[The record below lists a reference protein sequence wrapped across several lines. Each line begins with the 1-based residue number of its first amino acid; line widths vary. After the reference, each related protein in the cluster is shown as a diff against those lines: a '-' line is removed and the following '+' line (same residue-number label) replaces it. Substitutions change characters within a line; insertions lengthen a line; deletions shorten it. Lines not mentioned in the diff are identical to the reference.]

1 MKIIAGRAKSGKS
14 SYIYDEIK
22 NEMDSNPDGSCILIV
37 PEIMTFKGESD
48 IIERF
53 NETGIMNIRITSFA
67 RLVNTILEEMGGSDL
82 PDITLFGKLMLLKR
96 VFDKNADQLML
107 YKKVAGHQ
115 GLLVEFERLIREL
128 KESRIT
134 PEDIE
139 RVIQNTERSL
149 TKRKL
154 IDIKLLFKEYNKL
167 TKGNFLDEEDKV
179 ELAISKI
186 KDSKLIK
193 NSKIWIDGYESFDK
207 QKLALIKTLKD
218 HAKDMEISL
227 NIDTNYLNE
236 DESYEDLEV
245 FKIISDTYNTLDGM
259 FNDEISIHP
268 LQNGESMKPEIQAI
282 EKNLFSLE
290 PKAYEEETENIRIA
304 SAMNPYTEVEK
315 VANVICSLVRDEEYR
330 WKDIKIATSDLNSYS
345 LDLKKVFGRYDI
357 PYYMDERKDILSN
370 AIVKNILSLMDML
383 ADNFSTE
390 TVFNYLKSGFS
401 SLKKMD
407 ENNQPVPIE
416 LNDINEMENTALKY
430 GIQGDKWFQDNNPQL
445 NEDEE
450 DFRKIFASEFDN
462 IRHEFRKLKT
472 VGEYSKFILDFLEH
486 QDMHK
491 KVTDEISEYEKN
503 NMFEEASEMSQAWNS
518 VMEVL
523 EQMVLIAEKE
533 RVSVTEYIKI
543 LEAGLSE
550 IRIRTIPPI
559 IDSIEIGNINNI
571 SVKESKV
578 LFIMGMN
585 EGAIGNTRERGLL
598 SDDDREEFI
607 KNDIDIDSGS
617 VFQAYKDNH
626 ILYKLFTVPKDKL
639 MATYPLA
646 GGSGDSLQPSLYIST
661 LETIFA
667 SLEEETDLWRKDE
680 FEDITLESITSDS
693 LIKNLRLF
701 IKGEEINPVWLAV
714 YKWYEENDNKKAEE
728 IIERLTHK
736 KEVPKLDSEIIKN
749 RFDDKLSMT
758 VSKLETYSECPFKYF
773 VENILSPKERTIQKV
788 EFYDIGNEYHD
799 VLEEYIK
806 KLIQEKR
813 DISDMDDED
822 ADQLIKE
829 SIEIVRNM
837 DSERKY
843 TFASSSRN
851 DYIQKKLERVLY
863 RNARI
868 IMTQIQRGKFR
879 PRAVELRIGK
889 FGRDEREYEHI
900 DPVTMRVE
908 DTPVELRG
916 KIDRVDMY
924 EDESGDIYVTVID
937 YKSSSKA
944 LDLCFAYEGLQ
955 MQLLVYVN
963 ALIEKGDT
971 LLGRKPKIAGVY
983 YHHVDDPIIDKDV
996 KDLDQQ
1002 ILRKLKLKG
1011 YTLADGDIILSIDE
1025 RANGYGSDI
1034 IQAGIKKDGS
1044 VSSRSKTLTED
1055 QFDDFLAY
1063 IDKKVHEISSNII
1076 NGNFE
1081 ILPYSFEYKQKACTY
1096 CDYASVCQYDET
1108 DDDRPRFIS
1117 RTEDETLMK
1126 RISGKGVSAD
1136 NGMD

>member
-14 SYIYDEIK
+14 TYIYDEIK
-22 NEMDSNPDGSCILIV
+22 KEMDSNPDGSCILIV
-37 PEIMTFKGESD
+37 PEVMTFRAESD
-48 IIERF
+48 IIEKF
-53 NETGIMNIRITSFA
+53 NDTGIMNIRILSFT
-67 RLVNTILEEMGGSDL
+67 RLVNTILEETGGSVL

-96 VFDKNADQLML
+96 VFDKNSDQLML

-115 GLLVEFERLIREL
+115 GLLVEFEKLIREL

-134 PEDIE
+134 PEDLE

-149 TKRKL
+149 TKKKL
-154 IDIKLLFKEYNKL
+154 IDIKLLFREYNSL
-167 TKGNFLDEEDKV
+167 TKDNFQDEEDKLESAIEKV
-179 ELAISKI
+179 ENSN
-186 KDSKLIK
+186 LIRS
-193 NSKIWIDGYESFDK
+193 SKIWIDGFESFDN
-207 QKLALIKTLKD
+207 QKLELIRALKE
-218 HAKDMEISL
+218 HARSVELTL
-227 NIDTNYLNE
+227 NIDASYLDE
-236 DESYEDLEV
+236 DLAYEDFDV
-245 FKIISDTYNTLDGM
+245 FKIISDTYHEMDRI
-259 FNDEISIHP
+259 FKDEIRVQP
-268 LQNGESMKPEIQAI
+268 LQNGKSMKPEIEAI
-282 EKNLFSLE
+282 ERNLFSLE
-290 PKAYEEETENIRIA
+290 PEKYGEETENIRIA

-315 VANVICSLVRDEEYR
+315 VANVICSLVRDEDYR
-330 WKDIKIATSDLNSYS
+330 WKDIKIATSNLDSYS
-345 LDLKKVFGRYDI
+345 LDIKKVFGRYDI

-370 AIVKNILSLMDML
+370 AIVKSILFLMDML
-383 ADNFSTE
+383 TDNFSTE

-401 SLKKMD
+401 PLSGMD

-416 LNDINEMENTALKY
+416 LNHINEMENMALKY
-430 GIQGDKWFQDNNPQL
+430 GMQGDKWFIDGNPQL
-445 NEDEE
+445 SQVEE
-450 DFRKIFASEFDN
+450 DFRKILAAEFEPG
-462 IRHEFRKLKT
+462 RQEFGRLQT
-472 VGEYSKFILDFLEH
+472 VGEYSKFILDFLDH

-491 KVTDEISEYEKN
+491 KVANEVSAYEQDK
-503 NMFEEASEMSQAWNS
+503 MFEEASEMSQAWNS

-523 EQMVLIAEKE
+523 EQMILIAEKE
-533 RVSVTEYIKI
+533 EVSVTEYRKI

-559 IDSIEIGNINNI
+559 IDSIEIGDVNNI

-585 EGAIGNTRERGLL
+585 EGVIGSTHEKGLL
-598 SDDDREEFI
+598 SDDDREEII
-607 KNDIDIDSGS
+607 KTGVRISSGS
-617 VFQAYKDNH
+617 VFQSYRDGH
-626 ILYKLFTVPKDKL
+626 ILYKLFTVPKDRL
-639 MATYPLA
+639 MVTYPLA

-661 LETIFA
+661 LETIFP
-667 SLEEETDLWRKDE
+667 SLKEESDLWRRDK
-680 FEDITLESITSDS
+680 FEDVTLESITSGA
-693 LIKNLRLF
+693 LIKNLRMFL
-701 IKGEEINPVWLAV
+701 KGGEIDPVWLAV
-714 YKWYEENDNKKAEE
+714 YKWYEENNNEKAEE
-728 IIERLTHK
+728 IIERLTYT
-736 KEVPKLDSEIIKN
+736 KEIPKLDPETIKS

-773 VENILSPKERTIQKV
+773 VENILSPRERTIQKV

-806 KLIQEKR
+806 RLIQETR
-813 DISDMDDED
+813 DIMDMDMED
-822 ADQLIKE
+822 AEKLMKE
-829 SIEIVRNM
+829 SIDEVRSR

-851 DYIQKKLERVLY
+851 DYIQRKLERVLY

-889 FGRDEREYEHI
+889 FGRDNSDYEHI
-900 DPVTMRVE
+900 DPVTITV
-908 DTPVELRG
+908 DGTPVELRG

-924 EDESGDIYVTVID
+924 EDDKGDIYVTVID

-963 ALIEKGDT
+963 ALVEKGDA
-971 LLGRKPKIAGVY
+971 LLGRKPKIAGIY

-1011 YTLADGDIILSIDE
+1011 YTLADGDMIRCIDE

-1034 IQAGIKKDGS
+1034 IQAGIKQDGS

-1076 NGNFE
+1076 NGDFE
-1081 ILPYSFEYKQKACTY
+1081 ISPYSFENKQKACTY
-1096 CDYASVCQYDET
+1096 CDYGSICLYDES
-1108 DDDRPRFIS
+1108 DGDKPRYIG
-1117 RTEDETLMK
+1117 RIDDETLIR
-1126 RISGKGVSAD
+1126 RISDKGVSLD
-1136 NGMD
+1136 DGMD